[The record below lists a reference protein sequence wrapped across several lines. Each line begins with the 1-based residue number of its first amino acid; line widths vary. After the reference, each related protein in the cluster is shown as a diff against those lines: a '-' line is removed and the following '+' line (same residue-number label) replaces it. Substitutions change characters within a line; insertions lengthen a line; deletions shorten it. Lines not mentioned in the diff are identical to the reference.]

1 MRKIFI
7 ALCTM
12 VSVITGNAQNT
23 PIGENI
29 ELAGENPEEL
39 KVIYVNKDVSTH
51 FIAMEDIKY
60 VDISVNDIVGDIP
73 TGNSLRIKP
82 KKEGA
87 SGVITIVTERFFVQY
102 MLVYSS
108 DLAKKH
114 NSLFN
119 IPYADL
125 RSYMNP
131 EVNLQKAQ
139 MYDYAHRMFISKKNK
154 FYDVSSKKSNL
165 MKIGLNNIYTLDKYF
180 FIDISMINKKQKI
193 RYDIDQIRFKIE
205 VKKKTKATN
214 FQSIEILPLM
224 QVNKNLVFKK
234 NYRNFFV
241 FEKFTF
247 PDEKVLTIEI
257 SEKQIS
263 GRTITLRIDYADIL
277 HADAFTE

>member
-82 KKEGA
+82 TKEGA

-108 DLAKKH
+108 DLAKAYTR
-114 NSLFN
+114 FN

-131 EVNLQKAQ
+131 EVNLTKAQ
-139 MYDYAHRMFISKKNK
+139 MYDYAHRMFISKNK
-154 FYDVSSKKSNL
+154 FYDVSSKSNL
-165 MKIGLNNIYTLDKYF
+165 MKIVLNNIYTL
-180 FIDISMINKKQKI
+180 
-193 RYDIDQIRFKIE
+193 DIDQIRFKIE
-205 VKKKTKATN
+205 DKKQTKATN

-234 NYRNFFV
+234 NYRNIFV